1 MCSTIGGTE
10 FIKLEKIVV
19 VEDGIVIINDSP
31 FSIIEDGVRSEKP
44 RGTYVLTFEREE
56 IIYGTKYVNRNGI
69 MSKVPVIPNLTNIN
83 IVAHKDT
90 LSLPLLHEMNIVNL
104 ECINEIKSKMI
115 MSPILTA
122 SIMLVLLATIF
133 TTIKAIKA
141 HKRKTSID
149 DLRASLNAILKK
161 SEGGL
166 NPSLPLVSR

>member
-1 MCSTIGGTE
+1 MSTFCNIDTSETCAQQFVAGHTAQCSTK
-10 FIKLEKIVV
+10 FNKLEKIVV

-115 MSPILTA
+115 MSPIL
-122 SIMLVLLATIF
+122 L
-133 TTIKAIKA
+133 
-141 HKRKTSID
+141 H
-149 DLRASLNAILKK
+149 
-161 SEGGL
+161 
-166 NPSLPLVSR
+166 PLC